1 MAGASVV
8 VPRNFRLLEELEE
21 GQKGGDGF
29 VSWGL
34 EDDDD
39 MDLITWTGMILGPP
53 RTVYENRIYNLRITC
68 GPKYPDDPPNVRF
81 KTRINITGVNA
92 TGVVSRNRL
101 LVACEST
108 VPYLMDMQSNAYT
121 LYMYI

>member
-1 MAGASVV
+1 M
-8 VPRNFRLLEELEE
+8 L
-21 GQKGGDGF
+21 
-29 VSWGL
+29 GL
-34 EDDDD
+34 TFS
-39 MDLITWTGMILGPP
+39 LFYLYSQ
-53 RTVYENRIYNLRITC
+53 TVYENRIYNLRITC

>member
-53 RTVYENRIYNLRITC
+53 RVDPKSCKVLKSWLRSNTIKTILQELRRMMTLKENMKLPQPPEGSIMNL
-68 GPKYPDDPPNVRF
+68 
-81 KTRINITGVNA
+81 
-92 TGVVSRNRL
+92 
-101 LVACEST
+101 
-108 VPYLMDMQSNAYT
+108 
-121 LYMYI
+121 